1 MNRVRGLSD
10 LSAHGGHGLLA
21 RGWRGDVIVLGAG
34 ALLPLA
40 FAPYHLFPVAIL
52 SPALLF
58 ATLLT
63 LTPAQAFWRGWLF
76 GIGMFGVGVSW
87 IFVSIHEFGSASVPL
102 AALLTLLF
110 VSVIAL
116 YPALLGYVATR
127 VLNWLRGT
135 KRSAQAVELLVI
147 LPALWTLFE
156 WWRGWFLSG
165 FPWLNLGVSQIGTP
179 LGGLA
184 PLLGEYGVSWAAAFS
199 AGVIV
204 LMVFQPGSRWRYP
217 VMLFALWTGVWLV
230 GQIEWTQ
237 PKGNPLKVALLQGNV
252 PQEIKW
258 LPEQLRPNLELY
270 TGLTARHWDSDL
282 IIWPETAVTAF
293 YYQLKDGF
301 LTYLQQAAEDHNT
314 DLLVG
319 LPITD
324 QGSGRYYNAMMSLGS
339 SQGFY
344 RKHHLVPFGD
354 FVPFEEQ
361 LRGLIAFFDLPMSS
375 FSAGAPRQPLLQVAG
390 HKVGISICYEDA
402 FGAEVIRTLPEADF
416 LVNVSNDAWWGD
428 SFGPHQHLQIASM
441 RALEGGRPLVRATNT
456 GITAIVDHHGRI
468 TSTAP
473 QFEVAVLAGMV
484 QPRQGAT
491 PYVRWGN
498 LPVILLVAGL
508 LAVVLLRRGGR
519 AAE

>member
-1 MNRVRGLSD
+1 MSR
-10 LSAHGGHGLLA
+10 LSAHDSPGVLA
-21 RGWRGDVIVLGAG
+21 AGWRGDLIALVAG

-40 FAPYHLFPVAIL
+40 FAPYHLFPVAVL

-58 ATLLT
+58 AVLLT
-63 LTPAQAFWRGWLF
+63 LTPAQGFRRGWLF
-76 GIGMFGVGVSW
+76 GLGMFGVGVSW

-102 AALLTLLF
+102 AVLLTLLF
-110 VSVIAL
+110 VSFMAL
-116 YPALLGYVATR
+116 YPALLGFIAAYTV
-127 VLNWLRGT
+127 NWWRST
-135 KRSAQAVELLVI
+135 KGAVPVVELLVV

-179 LGGLA
+179 LAGLA

-199 AGVIV
+199 AGLVV
-204 LMVFQPGSRWRYP
+204 LAVFRSGSRWRYL
-217 VMLFALWTGVWLV
+217 VVLFALWAGAALA

-237 PKGNPLKVALLQGNV
+237 PKGKPLKVALLQGNV

-270 TGLTARHWDSDL
+270 TGLTAQHWDSDL
-282 IIWPETAVTAF
+282 IVWPETAVTAF
-293 YYQLKDGF
+293 YYQLRDGF
-301 LTYLQQAAEDHNT
+301 ISHLQRAAQEHNT

-324 QGSGRYYNAMMSLGS
+324 QDTGRYYNAMMSLGS

-344 RKHHLVPFGD
+344 RKYHLVPFGD

-375 FSAGAPRQPLLQVAG
+375 FSPGSPDQPLLEAAG
-390 HKVGISICYEDA
+390 HKIGISICYEDA
-402 FGAEVIRTLPEADF
+402 FGAEVIRTLPEADL

-456 GITAIVDHHGRI
+456 GITAIIDYRGRI

-473 QFEVAVLAGMV
+473 QFEVAALTGVI

-498 LPVILLVAGL
+498 LPI
-508 LAVVLLRRGGR
+508 VVLMAGMLGMIFLRRVG
-519 AAE
+519 

>member
-1 MNRVRGLSD
+1 MRALFRP
-10 LSAHGGHGLLA
+10 SAHNRHGVLAAGRRGDLIVLLA
-21 RGWRGDVIVLGAG
+21 GV
-34 ALLPLA
+34 LLPLA

-58 ATLLT
+58 AALLT

-110 VSVIAL
+110 VSFMAL

-127 VLNWLRGT
+127 ILNWLRGA
-135 KRSAQAVELLVI
+135 KRSVPAVELLVI

-165 FPWLNLGVSQIGTP
+165 FPWLNLGVSQMGTP
-179 LGGLA
+179 LAGLA
-184 PLLGEYGVSWAAAFS
+184 PLLGEYGVSWAVAFS
-199 AGVIV
+199 AGLVV
-204 LMVFQPGSRWRYP
+204 LMVLRSGPLWRYL
-217 VMLFALWTGVWLV
+217 VVLSVLWSGAWLA

-237 PKGNPLKVALLQGNV
+237 PKGKPLKVALLQGNV

-258 LPEQLRPNLELY
+258 LPEQLRPSLELY
-270 TGLTARHWDSDL
+270 TGLTAQHWDSDL
-282 IIWPETAVTAF
+282 IIWPETAITAF

-301 LTYLQQAAEDHNT
+301 ITHLQQAAKEHNT

-324 QGSGRYYNAMMSLGS
+324 QDSGRYYNAMMSLGS

-375 FSAGAPRQPLLQVAG
+375 FSAGAPRQPLLQAAG

-402 FGAEVIRTLPEADF
+402 FGSEVIRTLPEADL

-456 GITAIVDHHGRI
+456 GITAIVDHYGQI
-468 TSTAP
+468 TAAAP
-473 QFEVAVLAGMV
+473 QFQVAVLTGMV

-498 LPVILLVAGL
+498 LPVVLLMVGA
-508 LAVVLLRRGGR
+508 LAVILLRRGGR
-519 AAE
+519 AVG